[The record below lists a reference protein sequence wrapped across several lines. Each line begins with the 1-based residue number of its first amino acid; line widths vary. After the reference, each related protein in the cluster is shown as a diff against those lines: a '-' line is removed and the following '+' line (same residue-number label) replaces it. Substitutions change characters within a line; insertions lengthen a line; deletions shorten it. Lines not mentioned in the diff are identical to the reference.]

1 MARPAPLAGVRV
13 LEIGIAMA
21 GPYYARLHDDLGAE
35 VVKIE
40 RPDGGDESRRNKRSV
55 AHRPSMTDRRR

>member
-1 MARPAPLAGVRV
+1 VRV

-21 GPYYARLHDDLGAE
+21 GPYCAMHLGDLGAE

-40 RPDGGDESRRNKRSV
+40 QPDGGDESR
-55 AHRPSMTDRRR
+55 